1 MPSTGVRAWRARGG
15 IVETGHVLFRAP
27 FRTRIVGRHIAHG
40 YLTCSLLVPM
50 WAQVV
55 TVTDAV
61 MAVS

>member
-1 MPSTGVRAWRARGG
+1 MPSTGVRAWQACGG

-27 FRTRIVGRHIAHG
+27 FRTRIVGLAHG
-40 YLTCSLLVPM
+40 YLTRSLLVPM

-55 TVTDAV
+55 TVTEAV